1 MRATNF
7 SVRSGIYFVV
17 GGAQLDM
24 HNDYD
29 FAAFSVGGRDRRRGR
44 NGHPASRTAR
54 GRASSTIDGRRWRTV
69 SVFLLGAACLPV
81 SNALEFP
88 SLPPG
93 LAAAV
98 WPWAPALFVGLAS
111 IVMSLLIPSVSTA
124 FPLGASSYF
133 VVVAFSGYWI
143 VELIMAGAVLF
154 AGLAGEALVRVLRR
168 LRGSHST
175 LQESRTE

>member
-1 MRATNF
+1 M
-7 SVRSGIYFVV
+7 
-17 GGAQLDM
+17 
-24 HNDYD
+24 
-29 FAAFSVGGRDRRRGR
+29 DR
-44 NGHPASRTAR
+44 
-54 GRASSTIDGRRWRTV
+54 RRWRTV

-98 WPWAPALFVGLAS
+98 WPWAPAIFVGLAS
-111 IVMSLLIPSVSTA
+111 IVMALLVPSVSTV

-133 VVVAFSGYWI
+133 VVLAFSGFWI
-143 VELIMAGAVLF
+143 VELIMAVVVLL
-154 AGLAGEALVRVLRR
+154 AGLAGETLVRVLRR
-168 LRGSHST
+168 LRGPHSA